1 MQCNKNARGFVSR
14 SRFFIALWVVAELLS
29 ALPL

>member
-1 MQCNKNARGFVSR
+1 MQCNKKREGPCQPLA
-14 SRFFIALWVVAELLS
+14 FFIALWVVAELLN